1 LNFAS
6 EFKLKVNRDDVL
18 NGFVGWFDCF
28 FTDCHLLEKLPT
40 GPYEKYTHWK
50 QTIFYFDQSMM
61 ISRNGFVDGHIAV
74 KKNDKNPRE
83 LDIKIW
89 SNTKDA
95 QSGNRVS
102 RMKYFVMH

>member
-1 LNFAS
+1 M
-6 EFKLKVNRDDVL
+6 NRNDVL

-50 QTIFYFDQSMM
+50 QTMFYLDQS
-61 ISRNGFVDGHIAV
+61 INIDKNGDVEGHIAV

-89 SNTKDA
+89 ASAMDGRNK
-95 QSGNRVS
+95 VS
-102 RMKYFVMH
+102 TQKYFVMH